1 MIIKL
6 SKLVENRGQ
15 IEGLPANPRF
25 IKDDK
30 YAKLKKSIEDDPEML
45 ELRELLVYPLGNKFV
60 VIGGNMRLKAL
71 RELGATECP
80 CKVIPAETPVEKLR
94 AYTIKDNNTFGDYD
108 WSKLNSEWDTAELE
122 DWGCDLPDIED
133 VVQDEK
139 ELLKEDDYSEE
150 EAEQAEPRVARGEI
164 WQLGNHRL
172 MCGDST
178 CEKDVVTLVEGKG
191 IDLFLTDPP
200 YNVDV
205 TGGTKDHLKIMND
218 NMSDD
223 DFDEFLV
230 GAFSTAI
237 KCIKN
242 GGCFY
247 VWYASRTHIAFE
259 KALRRVGF
267 LVKQQLIWV
276 KNTFVLGRQDYQW
289 KHELCLYGWK
299 DGGSH
304 YFIDSR
310 AESTI
315 IEDAGLD
322 FKKMKKEEMQKLLQQ
337 IYSDKMSTSVI
348 HEDKPTKNDLHPTMK
363 PVALMGRLIAN
374 STRKGERVL
383 DLFGGSGSTLIACEQ
398 LKRKCYMMELDPHY
412 CDVIIDRWEKATG
425 QQATKL

>member
-6 SKLVENRGQ
+6 SKLVENKGQ

-30 YAKLKKSIEDDPEML
+30 YAKLKKSLEDDPEML
-45 ELRELLVYPLGNKFV
+45 ELRELLVYPLDNKFV

-71 RELGATECP
+71 RELGVAECP
-80 CKVIPAETPVEKLR
+80 CKVIPKETPIAKLR
-94 AYTIKDNNTFGDYD
+94 AYTIKDNNSFGEYDIDMLLRD
-108 WSKLNSEWDTAELE
+108 WSDDELLE
-122 DWGCDLPDIED
+122 WGCDLPDIEE
-133 VVQDEK
+133 VQDEK
-139 ELLKEDDYSEE
+139 ELIKDDDYTEE
-150 EAEQAEPRVARGEI
+150 DAQKAESICKRGDI
-164 WQLGNHRL
+164 YQLGEHRL

-178 CEKDVVTLVEGKG
+178 CENEVAMLTEGKG

-259 KALRRVGF
+259 KALRKVGF

-299 DGGSH
+299 DGGSR

-310 AESTI
+310 AETTT
-315 IEDAGLD
+315 IEDSGLD
-322 FKKMKKEEMQKLLQQ
+322 FKKMKKEDMQKLLEQ
-337 IYSDKMSTSVI
+337 IYSDKMSTSVLY
-348 HEDKPTKNDLHPTMK
+348 ENKPTRNDLHPTMK
-363 PVALMGRLIAN
+363 PVSLMGRLIAN
-374 STRKGERVL
+374 STRRNEKVL

-398 LKRKCYMMELDPHY
+398 LNRKCYMMELDPHY
-412 CDVIIDRWEKATG
+412 CDVIIDRWEKLTG
-425 QQATKL
+425 LKATKIK